1 MATKHGHGEGSSPAL
16 KGNTLIINWDHEK
29 QSAIY
34 ALNKLTGENLWKVER
49 KEVTSW
55 SSPSS

>member
-34 ALNKLTGENLWKVER
+34 ALNKLTGENLWKVQAF
-49 KEVTSW
+49 TI
-55 SSPSS
+55 P